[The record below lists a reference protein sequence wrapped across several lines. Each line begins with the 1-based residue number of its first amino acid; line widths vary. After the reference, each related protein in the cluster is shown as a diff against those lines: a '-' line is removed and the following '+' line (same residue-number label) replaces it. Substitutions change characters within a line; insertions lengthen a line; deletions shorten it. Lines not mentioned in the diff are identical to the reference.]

1 MYKRQEYLAHLAIAG
16 QDGTM
21 HQRLSDLPARGIV
34 RAKTGTLNDV
44 ISLSGYVLGPN
55 NGQVLA
61 FSVIINGARGQQHQA
76 RTLSDDLVR
85 AMASFLYPR

>member
-1 MYKRQEYLAHLAIAG
+1 MDPAERVILALRVTDPVVGHQNAG
-16 QDGTM
+16 Q
-21 HQRLSDLPARGIV
+21 
-34 RAKTGTLNDV
+34 TGTLNDV